1 MAADTESLITL
12 AASILLANQ
21 VHTPHAEAQ
30 RGRIRTA
37 VDTAKQIHTEVKRV
51 LAARA
56 GTHKNSNGLYLLAPW
71 KSPPKVICPERER

>member
-51 LAARA
+51 LAADAAQVEQIARD
-56 GTHKNSNGLYLLAPW
+56 
-71 KSPPKVICPERER
+71 RETRQR

>member
-1 MAADTESLITL
+1 MATDTESLITL

-21 VHTPHAEAQ
+21 VHTLHAEAQ

-51 LAARA
+51 LATDATQVEQIARD
-56 GTHKNSNGLYLLAPW
+56 
-71 KSPPKVICPERER
+71 RETRQR

>member
-1 MAADTESLITL
+1 MAADAESLITL

-21 VHTPHAEAQ
+21 VHTLDAEAQ

-51 LAARA
+51 LAADAAQVEQIARD
-56 GTHKNSNGLYLLAPW
+56 
-71 KSPPKVICPERER
+71 RETRQR

>member
-1 MAADTESLITL
+1 MAADAESLITL

-30 RGRIRTA
+30 RGRIKTA

-51 LAARA
+51 LAADAAQVEQIAR
-56 GTHKNSNGLYLLAPW
+56 N
-71 KSPPKVICPERER
+71 RETRQR